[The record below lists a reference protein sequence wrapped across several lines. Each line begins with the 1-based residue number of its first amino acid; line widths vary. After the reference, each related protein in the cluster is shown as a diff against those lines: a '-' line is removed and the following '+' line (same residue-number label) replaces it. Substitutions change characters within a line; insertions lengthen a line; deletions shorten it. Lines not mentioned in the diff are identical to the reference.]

1 MNAESAKRNNRIGT
15 QEFYELVE
23 KFHNKC
29 VSGKKISEE
38 DVHAF
43 YDVITSTAK
52 ETSKNIAHA
61 TLVESTLADKTSKML
76 HQLQKSMG
84 QSKEMIE
91 AAAKTI
97 PYQHIES
104 ALDSLTLYV
113 DELKKKSRSVSRK
126 DADNMPH
133 SHGEN

>member
-1 MNAESAKRNNRIGT
+1 MNAESAKRSNRLGS

-29 VSGKKISEE
+29 LSGKKISAE
-38 DVHAF
+38 DVSAF
-43 YDVITSTAK
+43 YDVISSTK
-52 ETSKNIAHA
+52 NETSKNIANA
-61 TLVESTLADKTSKML
+61 TLLESSLADKTSKIL
-76 HQLQKSMG
+76 HQLQRTIG

-91 AAAKTI
+91 AASKSI

-113 DELKKKSRSVSRK
+113 DELKKKAKSVSRK
-126 DADNMPH
+126 DSDSMPRNKGDN
-133 SHGEN
+133 

>member
-1 MNAESAKRNNRIGT
+1 MNAESAKRSNRLGS

-29 VSGKKISEE
+29 LSGKKISAE
-38 DVHAF
+38 DVNAF
-43 YDVITSTAK
+43 YEVISSTK
-52 ETSKNIAHA
+52 QETSKNIANV
-61 TLVESTLADKTSKML
+61 TLSEPSLTDKTSKIL
-76 HQLQKSMG
+76 HQLQKSLG

-91 AAAKTI
+91 AVSKTI

-126 DADNMPH
+126 DSDSMPR
-133 SHGEN
+133 SQGEN

>member
-1 MNAESAKRNNRIGT
+1 MNAESAKRQNRVVSK
-15 QEFYELVE
+15 EFYDFVE

-29 VSGKKISEE
+29 LSGKKISAE
-38 DVHAF
+38 DISAF
-43 YDVITSTAK
+43 YDVISSTKK

-61 TLVESTLADKTSKML
+61 TLIEPSLADKTSKIL
-76 HQLQKSMG
+76 HQLQKTIG

-91 AAAKTI
+91 SVSKTI
-97 PYQHIES
+97 PYQHIET

-126 DADNMPH
+126 DSDIMPH
-133 SHGEN
+133 SQGEN